1 MLEGM
6 RGYLSKYP
14 IKKLSN
20 AECKFDILFFLEKV
34 SFIFFFI
41 IEAKLLLSLDT
52 GSKCKK
58 KKIKTTGYFNATLS
72 YFVP

>member
-1 MLEGM
+1 MQIWHSF
-6 RGYLSKYP
+6 LSRKSVFY
-14 IKKLSN
+14 
-20 AECKFDILFFLEKV
+20 
-34 SFIFFFI
+34 FFFI